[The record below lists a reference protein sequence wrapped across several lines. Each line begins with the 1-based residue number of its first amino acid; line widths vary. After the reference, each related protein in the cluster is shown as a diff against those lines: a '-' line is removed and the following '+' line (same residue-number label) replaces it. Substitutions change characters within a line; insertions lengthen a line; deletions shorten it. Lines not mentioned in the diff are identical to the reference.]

1 MSQVTLDHFERLMQ
15 PLREPPHLAFAEPLS
30 RSGSVRDPAAARA
43 FEAQAVKNLGAL
55 TTLLKRYASEGSYAA
70 DTQITS
76 TSSGSAF
83 GVSKPLDHR
92 AMLERP
98 VGEDPNTSRPMP
110 SCIKDELMGVE
121 SPVGSTT
128 TDMAGRGRPNVLIEE
143 IESTNP
149 KSTSEL
155 DVPVED
161 LLLICGLYCKDSIVG
176 QADGTFESATG
187 SGSAGASLPYDSFLY
202 NGWAPPAVQ
211 AAAAELYCAIA
222 EHYARSGIRTCDGG
236 RAHGHGMPENVRTEV
251 LISTANAVLRRLAK
265 VLAHPH
271 VGGGKMESD
280 MPDTG
285 PSAHQRF
292 IAARQV
298 SWLLGQLPAGTLSC
312 VRNSVTPILLGTG
325 ADVSSN
331 VQFQLLWGVH
341 RLLTGL
347 SLSELGDEQQLWL
360 QMLHNV
366 LLSSDDALWPFA
378 ARTACTAAQK
388 FQGTDKS
395 NFYLHQLAK
404 QLLAAAQRFWDSGQ
418 REYCLIFLHEAFI
431 FPSLGLQ
438 TVRYFSSLMPL
449 LLEMMRSP
457 DKELRHGAVY
467 AVAPLVRATWPRMKD
482 HTTPLRSALA
492 EVQRHLFPH
501 LSIKCYKCPNVDS
514 CTSYKVHI
522 HVYAEG
528 SVTHWLPLCTY
539 DPLPGHRKG

>member
-341 RLLTGL
+341 RLLTG
-347 SLSELGDEQQLWL
+347 
-360 QMLHNV
+360 
-366 LLSSDDALWPFA
+366 
-378 ARTACTAAQK
+378 
-388 FQGTDKS
+388 TDKS